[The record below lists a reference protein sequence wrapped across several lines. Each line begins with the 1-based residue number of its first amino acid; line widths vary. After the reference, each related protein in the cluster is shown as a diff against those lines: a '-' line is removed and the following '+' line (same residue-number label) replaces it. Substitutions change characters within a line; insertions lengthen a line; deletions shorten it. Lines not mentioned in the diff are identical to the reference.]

1 MTLVLTCALPIYV
14 VQAAD
19 RLLTKGTSVHDTVA
33 NKTIIYRTRE
43 GVMVLSY
50 SGIAYLGRQPMDEW
64 IAEQLWGDA
73 IGRGPDG
80 NGPAAIMM
88 GQRPNDL
95 TIDQTIAVLKRRID
109 SIPQRTI
116 NLGGLYLAIAGWRVS
131 RETPR
136 PFLIEI
142 EREPKATAATVTGTP
157 RRERFGRE
165 FAIGR
170 IGAYVAPRVLNAA
183 FERYRASRTL
193 AMEDVERTFVDLIRS
208 VAYRNRTVGPNVLC
222 TMFPIDGPALC
233 RFHPAVPHAARLVSA
248 RGEMIVPVA
257 HTPWIMSSNS
267 LQAPQM
273 TSGQSISD
281 LDGCPLVFDAPMADN
296 GLLAVAASLPRP
308 GP

>member
-1 MTLVLTCALPIYV
+1 MTLVLTAMTPRYV

-19 RLLTKGTSVHDTVA
+19 RLLTKGAAVHDAMA
-33 NKTIIYRTRE
+33 NKTIIYRTRD

-50 SGIAYLGRQPMDEW
+50 SGIAYLSRQPMDKW

-80 NGPAAIMM
+80 CGPAAMMM
-88 GQRPNDL
+88 GQRPNNW
-95 TIDQTIAVLKRRID
+95 TIDQTIAVLKRRIE

-131 RETPR
+131 REAPR
-136 PFLIEI
+136 PFLMEI
-142 EREPKATAATVTGTP
+142 EREPKATTATVSGTP
-157 RRERFGRE
+157 RRQRFKRE

-183 FERYRASRTL
+183 FDRYRASRTL
-193 AMEDVERTFVDLIRS
+193 TMEDVEQTFVDLIRS

-222 TMFPIDGPALC
+222 TMFPIDGPALF
-233 RFHPAVPHAARLVSA
+233 RFHPAAAHSARVGSA

-257 HTPWIMSSNS
+257 HTPWIMSSSS

-281 LDGCPLVFDAPMADN
+281 LDGYPLVFDAPLAGN
-296 GLLAVAASLPRP
+296 GLLALAAAIPRP